1 MVLLKSCCFWKSLK
15 KGCIASGSYTLIF
28 YTIVLIASVF
38 NLKVVIEV
46 PVLLTFS
53 IVMVVSSGTCVL
65 SCVLLFVGL
74 CVDNR
79 IFLLPWI
86 ISVPV
91 ATLLDLFVSL
101 YLLDDV
107 SSDPGV
113 IILFAVD
120 FITFILNVYCL
131 LCVISKFQEYSE
143 DRRNHVLQIPPSV
156 HFQQNP
162 TGINAVTRTPD
173 LSLKATQATDV
184 SNTKGIVTST
194 PTSSIVGR
202 SCHSTELSSLFGDP
216 IVSNN
221 MKKQPCEN
229 LRNENTLTLPEDTL
243 CSSENLD
250 LNSFAR
256 NNYQSRI
263 TNDIRPQVIPQPN
276 IDFGDPV
283 HEDNEQDPLLSSTN
297 QVYVSG
303 KPDAEE
309 RKET

>member
-38 NLKVVIEV
+38 NLDAVIEV

-53 IVMVVSSGTCVL
+53 IVMVVSSGICVL
-65 SCVLLFVGL
+65 SCMLLFVGL

-86 ISVPV
+86 VSVPV
-91 ATLLDLFVSL
+91 ATLVDLFVSL

-143 DRRNHVLQIPPSV
+143 DRRNHPLQIPPSV
-156 HFQQNP
+156 RFQQNP
-162 TGINAVTRTPD
+162 TGILTVTRTPA
-173 LSLKATQATDV
+173 LSLKTTQATV
-184 SNTKGIVTST
+184 ILNTKGIVTST
-194 PTSSIVGR
+194 PTSSTVVR
-202 SCHSTELSSLFGDP
+202 SRHSTELSSLFGDP
-216 IVSNN
+216 IVPNN
-221 MKKQPCEN
+221 IKKQPCEN
-229 LRNENTLTLPEDTL
+229 PRTENILTLPEATS
-243 CSSENLD
+243 CPSENLD
-250 LNSFAR
+250 LNSFAG
-256 NNYQSRI
+256 NSYQSRI
-263 TNDIRPQVIPQPN
+263 INDIRPQAILQPN
-276 IDFGDPV
+276 TDFGDPV
-283 HEDNEQDPLLSSTN
+283 DADNEQNPLLSPTKQDYASE
-297 QVYVSG
+297 
-303 KPDAEE
+303 KPDTEE
-309 RKET
+309 REEI